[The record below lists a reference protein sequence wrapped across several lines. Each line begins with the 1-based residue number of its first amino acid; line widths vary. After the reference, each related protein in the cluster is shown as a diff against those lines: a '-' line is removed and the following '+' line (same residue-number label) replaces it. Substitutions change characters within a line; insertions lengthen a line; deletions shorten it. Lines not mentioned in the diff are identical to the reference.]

1 LVKRTCTILSN
12 VKDFKNIIV
21 NGFFFKV
28 ALDTVR
34 PFLEI
39 DLGNKYIPVVI
50 DHYSKWCKART
61 IPNLKATI
69 AAKF

>member
-1 LVKRTCTILSN
+1 LIKRTCSILSN

-21 NGFFFKV
+21 NDLFFKV

-39 DLGNKYIPVVI
+39 DVGNKDIPVAI

-61 IPNLKATI
+61 IPNLIATI